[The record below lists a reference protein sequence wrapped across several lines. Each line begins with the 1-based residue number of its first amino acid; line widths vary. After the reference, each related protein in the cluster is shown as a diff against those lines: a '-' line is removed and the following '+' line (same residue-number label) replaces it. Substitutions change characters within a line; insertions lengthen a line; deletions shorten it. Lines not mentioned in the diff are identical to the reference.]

1 MKRYFQSL
9 VGNKHFGVLSGLITR
24 QYTKVRTY
32 NLLSSNMNIALNI
45 KARKCK

>member
-9 VGNKHFGVLSGLITR
+9 VGNKHFGVLFGLITE

-32 NLLSSNMNIALNI
+32 NLLSSNMNIAF
-45 KARKCK
+45 KHESAKM